1 MNRVMQKERV
11 TVAGSVVAAI
21 AASSCC
27 IGPLV
32 ALVLGVGG
40 AAATSGMQKWRPVFL
55 GVTFVL
61 LGVAWYLTYRKPKA
75 DACGG
80 AACAG
85 RRSAKTAK
93 VILWVGTILAVA
105 VAAVPLY
112 AGAVARLV
120 HGKSA
125 AAAPAAGANVASLT
139 VRIPE
144 MDCPACAVNIER
156 ALLKVEGIVRAEIVF
171 KTKQVVIAYDPARI
185 APEKVISAVD
195 ETGFKAEPI
204 TRLEKQ

>member
-1 MNRVMQKERV
+1 
-11 TVAGSVVAAI
+11 
-21 AASSCC
+21 
-27 IGPLV
+27 
-32 ALVLGVGG
+32 
-40 AAATSGMQKWRPVFL
+40 MQKWRPVFL

-75 DACGG
+75 DTCGEG

-85 RRSAKTAK
+85 SGQAAK

-120 HGKSA
+120 HGESA
-125 AAAPAAGANVASLT
+125 GAARAAGANVASLT
-139 VRIPE
+139 VKIPD

-156 ALLKVEGIVRAEIVF
+156 TLVKVAGIVRAEIVF
-171 KTKQVVIAYDPARI
+171 KTKQGVIAYDPARI
-185 APEKVISAVD
+185 APEQVIRAVD

-204 TRLEKQ
+204 PRLEKR